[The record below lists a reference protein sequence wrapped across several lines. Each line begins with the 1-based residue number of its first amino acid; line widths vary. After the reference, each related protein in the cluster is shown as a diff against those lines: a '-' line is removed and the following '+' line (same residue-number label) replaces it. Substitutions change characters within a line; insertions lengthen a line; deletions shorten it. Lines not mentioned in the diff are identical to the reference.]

1 MTEKHTPEDSFDT
14 EFHNLGKNF
23 VGALRA
29 AWDHPERKRMEDEI
43 VKGLSELGATIKNE
57 ADSFDASAAGQRIKS
72 DVKDFSERVRSP
84 ETYSKVRNELIGILK
99 KANAEM
105 EKIIEKMS
113 PEEESQN
120 GSPSDHEDPTDS
132 ADNE

>member
-23 VGALRA
+23 VSALRS
-29 AWDHPERKRMEDEI
+29 AWDHPERKRMENEI
-43 VKGLSELGATIKNE
+43 VDGLSELGATIKNE

-84 ETYSKVRNELIGILK
+84 ETYSKVRNELIGVLK

-113 PEEESQN
+113 PEEGIPNEP
-120 GSPSDHEDPTDS
+120 PSEREDPIDNP
-132 ADNE
+132 DNE